1 MTIRAFSFGC
11 GVQSMAALVLAARR
25 EIDYPL
31 FLFANVGADSENP
44 ETITYYTETA
54 VPYAADNG
62 IELVELHKVRRDG
75 SRVTLLE
82 HIRTANRSVPI
93 PMRMSNGAP
102 GNRQCTG
109 DFKIAVVAKEL
120 KRRGASRADPAAVG
134 LGISLDEFRRARADS
149 RVPHETLEYP
159 LIDRRMTRADCVTVI
174 RDAGLPVPPKSACYF
189 CPFQSP
195 ASFQRMRHDHPSRFQ
210 VVVGIEWLLT
220 NRRQQLG
227 KDAVY
232 MTRFGRPLDEVTS
245 DQMTLDLDDWDA
257 ECDGVCG
264 L

>member
-1 MTIRAFSFGC
+1 MTLRAFSFGC
-11 GVQSMAALVLAARR
+11 GVQSVAALVLAAHG
-25 EIDYPL
+25 EIDFPL

-44 ETITYYTETA
+44 GTLDYLTA
-54 VPYAADNG
+54 IAAPFAKANG

-75 SRVTLLE
+75 SPVTLMQRIVE
-82 HIRTANRSVPI
+82 SEASVPI

-120 KRRGASRADPAAVG
+120 RRRGATRDDPAVVG
-134 LGISLDEFRRARADS
+134 LGISTDEWQRARRDS
-149 RVPHETLEYP
+149 RVPHETLAYP
-159 LIDRRMTRADCVTVI
+159 LLDRNLSRRDCEATI
-174 RDAGLPVPPKSACYF
+174 LSAGLSVPPKSACWF

-195 ASFQRMRHDHPSRFQ
+195 ASFQRMRHDDPVHFAG
-210 VVVGIEWLLT
+210 VVSLERLMID
-220 NRRQQLG
+220 RRARLG
-227 KDAVY
+227 KDAVF
-232 MTRFGRPLDEVTS
+232 MTRFGIPLDQVTS
-245 DQMTLDLDDWDA
+245 DQMTLDLADWDG

>member
-1 MTIRAFSFGC
+1 MIHAFSFGC
-11 GVQSMAALVLAARR
+11 GVQSMAALVLAARG
-25 EIDYPL
+25 EIDFRL

-44 ETITYYTETA
+44 GTLEYLAA
-54 VPYAADNG
+54 VARPYAEANG
-62 IELVELHKVRRDG
+62 IELVELHRVRRSG
-75 SRVTLLE
+75 ERETLLE
-82 HIRTANRSVPI
+82 RIHSAKASVPI

-120 KRRGASRADPAAVG
+120 KRRGASRADPAVVG
-134 LGISLDEFRRARADS
+134 LGISTDEWQRARKDS
-149 RVPHETLEYP
+149 RVPYETLAYP
-159 LIDRRMTRADCVTVI
+159 LLDRNLSRADCAGII
-174 RDAGLPVPPKSACYF
+174 REAGLTVPPKSACWF

-195 ASFQRMRHDHPSRFQ
+195 ASFQRMRHDHPVQFAA
-210 VVVGIEWLLT
+210 VVGIERDMGE
-220 NRRQQLG
+220 RRARLG

-232 MTRFGRPLDEVTS
+232 MTRYGRPLDQVTS
-245 DQMTLDLDDWDA
+245 DQMTLDMAEWDG